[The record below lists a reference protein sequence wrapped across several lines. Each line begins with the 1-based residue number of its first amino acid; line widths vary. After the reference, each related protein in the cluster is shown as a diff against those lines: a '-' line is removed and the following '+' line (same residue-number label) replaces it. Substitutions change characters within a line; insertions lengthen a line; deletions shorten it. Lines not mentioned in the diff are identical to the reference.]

1 MTAPSG
7 KDGGDDVQIPP
18 GAAIKA
24 RTVHRLTKRFLA
36 WVVVLA
42 VGYLIVFGGSS
53 ETSLGAKKVTIDI
66 TTPQGTVRG
75 SSVFELT
82 RSTAPWWYPA
92 AVTSATSIKGEVP
105 YADLGGGHYV
115 FMLLNDLDYSG
126 RKAMVSYLQT
136 NRGGDSPH
144 GDSPIFVTFDNVEDA
159 NSIRQVDRND
169 LDRTF
174 GPGYRLVS
182 AMVTDTQERATRGTL
197 ARRFPA
203 LHSTLME
210 PVSKRLPPRDKMEP
224 YRRDLRR
231 LTWRAFEAGIGP
243 SD

>member
-1 MTAPSG
+1 M
-7 KDGGDDVQIPP
+7 
-18 GAAIKA
+18 
-24 RTVHRLTKRFLA
+24 HWLTKRLLA
-36 WVVVLA
+36 WVIVLA

-53 ETSLGAKKVTIDI
+53 EKSLGGKKVTIEI
-66 TTPQGTVRG
+66 ATPQGTVRG

-82 RSTAPWWYPA
+82 HSTAPWWYPS
-92 AVTSATSIKGEVP
+92 AVTGATSIKGEVP
-105 YADLGGGHYV
+105 YADLGRGQYV
-115 FMLLNDLDYSG
+115 FMLLNDLDHSD
-126 RKAMVSYLQT
+126 RTEMVSYLT
-136 NRGGDSPH
+136 RNRGGDSPH

-159 NSIRQVDRND
+159 NSIRQVDRNG

-182 AMVTDTQERATRGTL
+182 AVVTDTQERATRGTL
-197 ARRFPA
+197 AKRFPA

-210 PVSKRLPPRDKMEP
+210 PASKRLPARDKLEP